1 MKETIKFE
9 LKEQYFNRKVKTIQ
23 KQFYNALFEYIKN
36 NIETINKV
44 KVEEVVNTY
53 LSTYIKNLAENE
65 IISTGQILIQEIE
78 LNDFI
83 KVLNKNSTKEIFI
96 SQFYREMISYFIS
109 KTFKENIETVKK
121 NIVLSLIENVENR
134 EFMKLKNTNTETS
147 LIISDLAK
155 LANEL
160 KNN

>member
-9 LKEQYFNRKVKTIQ
+9 LKEQYFNKKVKTIQ
-23 KQFYNALFEYIKN
+23 KQFYNVLFEYIKN
-36 NIETINKV
+36 NIEKINKV

-53 LSTYIKNLAENE
+53 LNTYIKNLAENE

-83 KVLNKNSTKEIFI
+83 KVLNKNNTKEIFI
-96 SQFYREMISYFIS
+96 SQFYREMISYFIT
-109 KTFKENIETVKK
+109 KTFIENIETVKK

-134 EFMKLKNTNTETS
+134 EFMKIKNTNIENLTT
-147 LIISDLAK
+147 ISELVKIAG
-155 LANEL
+155 EL
-160 KNN
+160 KD